1 MGRTVQNQDQ
11 DHMRDG
17 LLSYT
22 LKATGYST
30 VWVGFSILYVTL
42 GK

>member
-11 DHMRDG
+11 NHVCDG

-30 VWVGFSILYVTL
+30 VWVDFSVLYLTL